1 MAFRAAALLETV
13 LRLAFLSSHCFSDWY
28 MPAQRVKEIA
38 NYLCLFA
45 SFKNLNGVS
54 VVKVSVV
61 IPTYNRAHV
70 VGRSIDSA
78 LNQTYQDIEILIV
91 DDRSTDETFEA
102 VKPFFRHPQV
112 RYLRHEKNKGH
123 QAARNTGIRNARGDY
138 VAFLNSDD
146 TWIPE
151 KIELQLD
158 AINKKGEDRVVLTGW
173 KMVNG
178 PRQRLFEKH
187 YEGYVYPELL
197 ASDGP
202 GYGCM
207 LVPRERLRQIGFLD
221 ESILAFADWK
231 TCISPSKL
239 FEFDRAGE
247 FGRSKAHMITAF
259 KIDSTNPVLFLLA
272 LSALFGGRVYH
283 LVLTLFKRV
292 GSIKNVRSSRQLAPA

>member
-1 MAFRAAALLETV
+1 M
-13 LRLAFLSSHCFSDWY
+13 
-28 MPAQRVKEIA
+28 
-38 NYLCLFA
+38 
-45 SFKNLNGVS
+45 
-54 VVKVSVV
+54 VKVSVV

-138 VAFLNSDD
+138 VAFLDSDD

-207 LVPRERLRQIGFLD
+207 LVPREWLRQIGFLD
-221 ESILAFADWK
+221 ESILAFADWD
-231 TCISPSKL
+231 TCISLSKL

-247 FGRSKAHMITAF
+247 FSRSKAHMITAF
-259 KIDSTNPVLFLLA
+259 KIDSTNPAGFLLA
-272 LSALFGGRVYH
+272 LSALFGGGVYH
-283 LVLTLFKRV
+283 LVLTLYFKWV
-292 GSIKNVRSSRQLAPA
+292 GLSIHIRSSSQ